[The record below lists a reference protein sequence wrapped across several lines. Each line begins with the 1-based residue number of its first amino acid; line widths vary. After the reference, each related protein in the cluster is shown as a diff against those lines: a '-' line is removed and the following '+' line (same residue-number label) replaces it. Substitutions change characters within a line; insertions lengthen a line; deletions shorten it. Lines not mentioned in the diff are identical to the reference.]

1 MAKLYTTSPGDR
13 SAPPA
18 VPLKRPAPP
27 QQVTFLIVPRFNL
40 IELVALIEPMRVAN
54 YLSPFPLY
62 QWEITSF
69 DGRQIE
75 ASNGFTI
82 EAAPPDDRKRRDD
95 IIFVLASWGA
105 ETYQNREVT
114 NWLRRQ
120 WRDGVRICSVEM
132 ATYILARAGMLKGRK
147 VAMHFAYAPGFE
159 EEFPDIDL
167 VDQIFTRDDKLLS
180 CAGSFAS
187 VDLMLDLIREHHG
200 EGLLSEIADQLL
212 ISPPRAPA
220 TPQRRGLG
228 NGIENL
234 PPIIRQTILL
244 MEEHL
249 SEPLEIPAI
258 AAALGLSQRQLE
270 RTFKQTVGCTVVQ
283 FGLLLRLQHAR
294 ALLIGTRQ
302 SIRQIATASGFNTL
316 SHFAHAFR
324 RCFGRRPSEYRQAWP
339 KSDPSPHWPGSLTKY
354 LEMLQHRTALSVRTR
369 RNDRPG

>member
-1 MAKLYTTSPGDR
+1 MAKLYTSIPV
-13 SAPPA
+13 AKPLPPPA
-18 VPLKRPAPP
+18 RTSGPSHP
-27 QQVTFLIVPRFNL
+27 QRVTFLIVPRFNL
-40 IELVALIEPMRVAN
+40 IELVTLIEPMRIAN

-62 QWEITSF
+62 EWEIVSF
-69 DGRQIE
+69 DGVQIE

-82 EAAPPDDRKRRDD
+82 EAKAPDERKRRDD

-105 ETYQNREVT
+105 ETYNNRDVT
-114 NWLRRQ
+114 NWIRRQ

-132 ATYILARAGMLKGRK
+132 ASYILARAGMLKGRK

-159 EEFPDIDL
+159 EEFPDIEL

-180 CAGSFAS
+180 CSGSFAS
-187 VDLMLDLIREHHG
+187 ADLMLFLIRERHG
-200 EGLLSEIADQLL
+200 EGLLSEICDQLM
-212 ISPPRAPA
+212 ISPPRPPTA
-220 TPQRRGLG
+220 PQRRGLG

-234 PPIIRQTILL
+234 PPLIRETIQL
-244 MEEHL
+244 MENHL
-249 SEPLEIPAI
+249 SEPLEVPAI
-258 AAALGLSQRQLE
+258 AAELGLSQRQLE

-339 KSDPSPHWPGSLTKY
+339 KNDPSPHWPGSLTKY
-354 LEMLQHRTALSVRTR
+354 LEMLQHRTARSVRAR
-369 RNDRPG
+369 RTEP